1 MPCPLRDKCFLY
13 EVGGELVRE
22 DCDESRNYL
31 QCKIYKACYDEKDVK
46 ECTRIIYKFIHL
58 GER

>member
-1 MPCPLRDKCFLY
+1 MRDKCFLY